1 MGPEPRG
8 VIPHLG
14 LASAPRVPLR
24 TGARLRP
31 GGLALLF
38 AAALAVAAA
47 PLSGQEPPDTVQ
59 LADSLAAADSLLLP
73 DSLAADSLVSDSA
86 SADTIFHNFPATR
99 GGPPTGFTTGVWEW
113 DRHGIMSSGANTLA
127 ELFQDLPGVL
137 TILGGDYGT
146 PAALSTAGQG
156 GAGYRI
162 FRDGFEVYPLDG
174 GVPDL
179 QRIGL
184 VGIGRVRIDRSMG
197 QMVVHMWS
205 HEYDDGRPFS
215 VVEAGTGDLDTNM
228 FRGVFTDPTAL
239 FGSLGAGM
247 ERIDTRARRDLD
259 EGGNRTG
266 AWARYQVHAR
276 DRFAA
281 GVDFRR
287 VTSQTKAVAYTPTTS
302 RTELLAHAGV
312 KLTDGVA
319 LQAYGVR
326 SSLSIEDD
334 SIGNRLGG
342 TRDQVGATLGID
354 RSGAWLDASYRRF
367 TGDLPASSI
376 DAAGGFTSER
386 WGGVSGR
393 YATSSWNGTGISNY
407 GARAWVSPFSLIT
420 LFGGYETG
428 TFGSRDAPVADQPGP
443 PPEASSGS
451 IVPGTEALTERET
464 LRVGASL
471 TGWGVT
477 LAGASLYA
485 WSDLA
490 LPFGTEI
497 DVGAPSLTGVHRN
510 GYEAMTVLPTPMS
523 GLTVEGSYQWWDEE
537 GPYLPAQIYRG
548 SLEYHRVFKES
559 GNLEVWAS
567 VGVRGHDPMLSF
579 VSTGSDADPALGGL
593 ARVPFYQSWYGRLQV
608 RVVTV
613 RLWIGMDNFAFR
625 RELQYY
631 PERLLPY
638 GRSFFAL
645 RWDLWN

>member
-1 MGPEPRG
+1 
-8 VIPHLG
+8 V
-14 LASAPRVPLR
+14 
-24 TGARLRP
+24 
-31 GGLALLF
+31 
-38 AAALAVAAA
+38 
-47 PLSGQEPPDTVQ
+47 DT
-59 LADSLAAADSLLLP
+59 LAA
-73 DSLAADSLVSDSA
+73 DSA
-86 SADTIFHNFPATR
+86 SADTIFYNFPATH
-99 GGPPTGFTTGVWEW
+99 GGPPTGFATGVWEW
-113 DRHGIMSSGANTLA
+113 DRHALMASGANTLA
-127 ELFQDLPGVL
+127 ELFQELPGVL
-137 TILGGDYGT
+137 TLLGGDYGT
-146 PAALSTAGQG
+146 PAAITTAGQG

-162 FRDGFEVYPLDG
+162 IRDGFEVYPLDG

-197 QMVVHMWS
+197 QMVVHLWS
-205 HEYDDGRPFS
+205 HEYEDGRPFS

-239 FGSLGAGM
+239 FGSLGAGI

-276 DRFAA
+276 DRFAV
-281 GVDFRR
+281 GFDFRR
-287 VTSQTKAVAYTPTTS
+287 VTAQTKAALYTPTTTRS
-302 RTELLAHAGV
+302 ELLLRAGV
-312 KLTDGVA
+312 KLAEGVA
-319 LQAYGVR
+319 LQAYGAR

-342 TRDQVGATLGID
+342 AREQVGATLGIE

-367 TGDLPASSI
+367 TGDLPASRL
-376 DAAGGFTSER
+376 DAAGGFASER

-393 YATSSWNGTGISNY
+393 YATSTWNGTGISNY
-407 GARAWVSPFSLIT
+407 GARAWMSPLSPLT

-428 TFGSRDAPVADQPGP
+428 TFGGRDAPVADQPEP
-443 PPEASSGS
+443 PAASVNG
-451 IVPGTEALTERET
+451 IVPGTETLTERET

-490 LPFGTEI
+490 LPFGTEL
-497 DVGAPSLTGVHRN
+497 DVGSPSVTGVHRN
-510 GYEAMTVLPTPMS
+510 GYEAMGVFPTPMS

-548 SLEYHRVFKES
+548 SLEYHRVFKET

-567 VGVRGHDPMLSF
+567 LGVRGHDSMLSF
-579 VSTGSDADPALGGL
+579 VAMGSDADPAVGGL

-625 RELQYY
+625 RQLQYY